1 MNGGKV
7 VGYEVV
13 GEVCVD
19 RGRLRELA
27 IDMERL
33 LDKHRPFSPNVARL
47 AEYAPLKDAM
57 RRAKEQMIDLPEELG
72 NLSYWLFE
80 TELSGPDFV
89 GLIDCLIKFDQCL
102 KGWRVIEE

>member
-1 MNGGKV
+1 MDDAKPT
-7 VGYEVV
+7 GYRVI
-13 GEVCVD
+13 GDANVD
-19 RGRLRELA
+19 KIRLRILA
-27 IDMERL
+27 VNLEQS
-33 LDKHRPFSPNVARL
+33 LDKHRTFSPDVARL

-57 RRAKEQMIDLPEELG
+57 RRAEEQMIDLPEELG
-72 NLSYWLFE
+72 NLGYWLFE